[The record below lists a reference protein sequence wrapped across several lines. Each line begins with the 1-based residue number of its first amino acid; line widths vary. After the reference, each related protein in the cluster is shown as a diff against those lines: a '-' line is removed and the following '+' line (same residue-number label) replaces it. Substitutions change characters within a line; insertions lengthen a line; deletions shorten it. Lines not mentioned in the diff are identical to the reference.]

1 MNMKRLWVVVLVL
14 SGVVPARAFT
24 CEDVRA
30 LSRAQQA
37 YYIKA
42 YNITPAQQ
50 ERIRHACY
58 GRTVRQA
65 IIMPE

>member
-1 MNMKRLWVVVLVL
+1 VNVKRLWVVVLVL

-37 YYIKA
+37 YYVKA
-42 YNITPAQQ
+42 YNITPEQQ
-50 ERIRHACY
+50 QRIRHACY
-58 GRTVRQA
+58 RHRVRQA
-65 IIMPE
+65 IITPE